1 MKENLIKLY
10 QIVLKDIRRRKERML
25 YASLGLVIGIA
36 TRIWR

>member
-25 YASLGLVIGIA
+25 CASLGLVIGIA